1 MNLLSKISISTLFFI
16 PLIPHLN
23 IVENYLHTD
32 DLPIIIFFCLS
43 TYEILRKKKLAFNSN
58 LKYLIIFISYITI
71 QNLFINRTFLSSDS
85 LRFSF
90 YLLLFIYVVNFK
102 IYINFE
108 NQIRYLLSFLTIFSL
123 TSYFFELDFGSDIYQ
138 TWNIGFNESNLDYIK
153 GRINGFQA
161 GGPNSFADLIT
172 LLTIYIIFKVD
183 DKKAILISF
192 TSFLAILF
200 TYSRFSILVLFLF
213 VLYRIYIS
221 NYKKYLIYFVFLLLI
236 FSYSFGLIERLLND
250 DNSGISDRLL
260 MISASTEFYL
270 DLDLID
276 KIFGIGSNQL
286 IFLSDEVFN
295 VSEFNKNPYSYGP
308 HNSYIFY
315 LINYGFMGFS
325 LFILFIYKFINLKNS
340 SNSRKFVLI
349 SFLLLNFSTDLFFNH
364 SVSWLFYLILFH
376 LEKRDIKT
384 YKV

>member
-32 DLPIIIFFCLS
+32 DLPIIIFVCLS

-200 TYSRFSILVLFLF
+200 TYSRFSIIVLFLF
-213 VLYRIYIS
+213 VLYRTYIS

-270 DLDLID
+270 DLDLVD

>member
-32 DLPIIIFFCLS
+32 DLPIIIFVCLS

-200 TYSRFSILVLFLF
+200 TYSRFSIIVLFLF

-270 DLDLID
+270 DLDLVD

-349 SFLLLNFSTDLFFNH
+349 SFLLLNFSTDLFFNQ

-384 YKV
+384 NKV

>member
-1 MNLLSKISISTLFFI
+1 MNLLSKISISILFFI
-16 PLIPHLN
+16 PIIPHLN
-23 IVENYLHTD
+23 IVENFLHTD
-32 DLPIIIFFCLS
+32 DLPIIIFVCLA
-43 TYEILRKKKLAFNSN
+43 TYEILRKKKLIFDDNF
-58 LKYLIIFISYITI
+58 KYLIFFIAYITI
-71 QNLFINRTFLSSDS
+71 QNYVINKTFLSSDS

-90 YLLLFIYVVNFK
+90 YLLLFVYVVNFK
-102 IYINFE
+102 IYINFQS
-108 NQIRYLLSFLTIFSL
+108 QISYLLSFLTLFSI
-123 TSYFFELDFGSDIYQ
+123 TSYFFEFDFGRDIYQ
-138 TWNIGFNESNLDYIK
+138 TWNIGFNESNLEYLK

-183 DKKAILISF
+183 DKKAILIAS

-200 TYSRFSILVLFLF
+200 TYSRFSIIVLFLF
-213 VLYRIYIS
+213 VFYRIYMS
-221 NYKKYLIYFVFLLLI
+221 KYKKYVIYFLILLLI
-236 FSYSFGLIERLLND
+236 VSYSFGLIERFLND
-250 DNSGISDRLL
+250 DNSGISDRIL
-260 MISASTEFYL
+260 MVTASIEYFL

-276 KIFGIGSNQL
+276 KIFGVGSNQL
-286 IFLSDEVFN
+286 IFLSDEVLNF
-295 VSEFNKNPYSYGP
+295 SEFNKNPYSYGP

-325 LFILFIYKFINLKNS
+325 LLILFIFKFIKLKNS
-340 SNSRKFVLI
+340 SESRKFVLI

-376 LEKRDIKT
+376 FENMENKT

>member
-32 DLPIIIFFCLS
+32 DLPIIIFVCLS

-200 TYSRFSILVLFLF
+200 TYSRFSIIVLFLF

-270 DLDLID
+270 DLDLVD

-349 SFLLLNFSTDLFFNH
+349 SFLLLNFSTDLFFNQ

>member
-32 DLPIIIFFCLS
+32 DLPIIIFVCLS

-200 TYSRFSILVLFLF
+200 TYSRFSIIVLFLF

-236 FSYSFGLIERLLND
+236 ISYSFGLIERLLND

-270 DLDLID
+270 DLDLVD

-349 SFLLLNFSTDLFFNH
+349 SFLLLNFSTDLFFNQ

>member
-16 PLIPHLN
+16 PIIPHLN
-23 IVENYLHTD
+23 IVENFLHTD
-32 DLPIIIFFCLS
+32 DLPIIIFVCLA
-43 TYEILRKKKLAFNSN
+43 TYEILRKKKLIFDDNF
-58 LKYLIIFISYITI
+58 KYLIFFIAYITI
-71 QNLFINRTFLSSDS
+71 QNYVINKTFLSSDS

-90 YLLLFIYVVNFK
+90 YLLLFVYVVNFK
-102 IYINFE
+102 IYINFQS
-108 NQIRYLLSFLTIFSL
+108 QISYLLSFLTLFSI
-123 TSYFFELDFGSDIYQ
+123 TSYFFEFDFGRDIYQ
-138 TWNIGFNESNLDYIK
+138 TWNIGFNESNLEYLK

-183 DKKAILISF
+183 DKKAILIAS

-200 TYSRFSILVLFLF
+200 TYSRFSIIVLFLF
-213 VLYRIYIS
+213 VFYRIYMS
-221 NYKKYLIYFVFLLLI
+221 KYKKYVIYFLILLLI
-236 FSYSFGLIERLLND
+236 VSYSFGLIERFLND
-250 DNSGISDRLL
+250 DNSGISDRML
-260 MISASTEFYL
+260 MVTASIEYFL
-270 DLDLID
+270 DLDLLD
-276 KIFGIGSNQL
+276 KIFGVGSNQL
-286 IFLSDEVFN
+286 IFLSDEVLNF
-295 VSEFNKNPYSYGP
+295 SEFNKNPYSYGP

-325 LFILFIYKFINLKNS
+325 LLILFIFKFIKLKNS
-340 SNSRKFVLI
+340 SESRKFVLI

-376 LEKRDIKT
+376 FENRENKT

>member
-32 DLPIIIFFCLS
+32 DLPIIIFVCLS

-200 TYSRFSILVLFLF
+200 TYSRFSIIVLFLF

-270 DLDLID
+270 DLDLVD

-376 LEKRDIKT
+376 FENKDNKNI
-384 YKV
+384 

>member
-1 MNLLSKISISTLFFI
+1 MNLLSKVSISTLFFI

-23 IVENYLHTD
+23 IVENLLHTD
-32 DLPIIIFFCLS
+32 DLPIIIFACFAI
-43 TYEILRKKKLAFNSN
+43 YELLRKRKLFFEDN
-58 LKYLIIFISYITI
+58 LKYLIIFIAYITI
-71 QNLFINRTFLSSDS
+71 QNYIINRTFLSSDS
-85 LRFSF
+85 LRFCF
-90 YLLLFIYVVNFK
+90 YLLLFVYVINFK
-102 IYINFE
+102 NYINFQS
-108 NQIRYLLSFLTIFSL
+108 QISYLLSFLTIFSI
-123 TSYFFELDFGSDIYQ
+123 TSYFFEFDFGSDIYQ
-138 TWNIGFNESNLDYIK
+138 TWNIGFNESNLEYLK

-183 DKKAILISF
+183 DKKAILIAS

-200 TYSRFSILVLFLF
+200 TYSRFSIIVLFLF
-213 VLYRIYIS
+213 VLYRIYMS
-221 NYKKYLIYFVFLLLI
+221 KYKKYIIYFVILLLI
-236 FSYSFGLIERLLND
+236 VSYSFGLIERFLND
-250 DNSGISDRLL
+250 DNSGISDRIL
-260 MISASTEFYL
+260 MMTASIEYFL
-270 DLDLID
+270 DLDLLD
-276 KIFGIGSNQL
+276 KIFGVGSNQL

-315 LINYGFMGFS
+315 LINYGFIGFS
-325 LFILFIYKFINLKNS
+325 LLILFIFKFIKLKNS
-340 SNSRKFVLI
+340 TESRKFVLI

-376 LEKRDIKT
+376 FENKDNKT

>member
-16 PLIPHLN
+16 PIIPHLN
-23 IVENYLHTD
+23 IVENFLHTD
-32 DLPIIIFFCLS
+32 DLPIIIFVCLA
-43 TYEILRKKKLAFNSN
+43 TYEILRKKKLIFDDNF
-58 LKYLIIFISYITI
+58 KYLIFFIAYITI
-71 QNLFINRTFLSSDS
+71 QNYVINKTFLSSDS

-90 YLLLFIYVVNFK
+90 YLLLFVYVVNFK
-102 IYINFE
+102 IYINFQS
-108 NQIRYLLSFLTIFSL
+108 QISYLLSFLTLFSI
-123 TSYFFELDFGSDIYQ
+123 TSYFFEFDFGRDIYQ
-138 TWNIGFNESNLDYIK
+138 TWNIGFNESNLEYLK

-183 DKKAILISF
+183 DKKAILIAS

-200 TYSRFSILVLFLF
+200 TYSRFSIIVLFLF
-213 VLYRIYIS
+213 VFYRIYMS
-221 NYKKYLIYFVFLLLI
+221 KYKKYVIYFLILLLI
-236 FSYSFGLIERLLND
+236 VSYSFGLIERFLND
-250 DNSGISDRLL
+250 DNSGISDRIL
-260 MISASTEFYL
+260 MVTASIEYFL
-270 DLDLID
+270 DLDLLD
-276 KIFGIGSNQL
+276 KIFGVGSNQL
-286 IFLSDEVFN
+286 IFLSDEVLNF
-295 VSEFNKNPYSYGP
+295 SEFNKNPYSYGP

-325 LFILFIYKFINLKNS
+325 LLILFIFKFIKLKNS
-340 SNSRKFVLI
+340 SESRKFVLI

-376 LEKRDIKT
+376 FENRENKT

>member
-16 PLIPHLN
+16 PIIPHLN
-23 IVENYLHTD
+23 IIENVLHTD
-32 DLPIIIFFCLS
+32 DLPIIIFVCLAI
-43 TYEILRKKKLAFNSN
+43 YEILRKKKIIFDDNI
-58 LKYLIIFISYITI
+58 KYLIIFITYITI
-71 QNLFINRTFLSSDS
+71 QNYVINKTFLSSDS

-90 YLLLFIYVVNFK
+90 YLLLFVYVVNFK
-102 IYINFE
+102 IYINFQS
-108 NQIRYLLSFLTIFSL
+108 QISYLLSFLTLFSI
-123 TSYFFELDFGSDIYQ
+123 TAYFFEFDFGSDIYQ
-138 TWNIGFNESNLDYIK
+138 TWNIGFNESNLEYLK

-183 DKKAILISF
+183 DKKAILIAS

-200 TYSRFSILVLFLF
+200 TYSRFSIIVLFLF
-213 VLYRIYIS
+213 VLYRIYMS
-221 NYKKYLIYFVFLLLI
+221 KYKKFIIYFVILLLI
-236 FSYSFGLIERLLND
+236 VSHSFGLIDRFLND
-250 DNSGISDRLL
+250 DNSGISDRML
-260 MISASTEFYL
+260 MVTASIEYFS
-270 DLDLID
+270 DLDLLD
-276 KIFGIGSNQL
+276 KIFGVGSNQL

-295 VSEFNKNPYSYGP
+295 FSEFNKNPYSYGP

-315 LINYGFMGFS
+315 LINYGILGFS
-325 LFILFIYKFINLKNS
+325 ILILFIFKFIKLKNTS
-340 SNSRKFVLI
+340 ESRKFVLI

-376 LEKRDIKT
+376 FENKDNKT

>member
-1 MNLLSKISISTLFFI
+1 
-16 PLIPHLN
+16 
-23 IVENYLHTD
+23 
-32 DLPIIIFFCLS
+32 
-43 TYEILRKKKLAFNSN
+43 
-58 LKYLIIFISYITI
+58 
-71 QNLFINRTFLSSDS
+71 
-85 LRFSF
+85 
-90 YLLLFIYVVNFK
+90 
-102 IYINFE
+102 
-108 NQIRYLLSFLTIFSL
+108 LSFLTIFSL

-200 TYSRFSILVLFLF
+200 TYSRFSIIVLFLF

-270 DLDLID
+270 DLDLVD

>member
-1 MNLLSKISISTLFFI
+1 MNLLSKISISILFFI

-32 DLPIIIFFCLS
+32 DLPIIIFVCLS

-200 TYSRFSILVLFLF
+200 TYSRFSIIVLFLF

-270 DLDLID
+270 DLDLVD

-349 SFLLLNFSTDLFFNH
+349 SFLLLNFSTDLFFNQ

>member
-32 DLPIIIFFCLS
+32 DLPIIIFVCLS

-200 TYSRFSILVLFLF
+200 TYSRFSIIVLFLF

-221 NYKKYLIYFVFLLLI
+221 NYKKYLIYFVFLLII

-270 DLDLID
+270 DLDLVD